1 MRLTIPAIA
10 ITAASFAATLAFA
23 PALASDA
30 EQFVR
35 DQSDTVTINLPA
47 EEALKCP
54 PVAQIVAALRGEV
67 CA

>member
-23 PALASDA
+23 PALASVA

-35 DQSDTVTINLPA
+35 DQSETVTIHLPA
-47 EEALKCP
+47 KEALACP
-54 PVAQIVAALRGEV
+54 PVAQILAALRGED